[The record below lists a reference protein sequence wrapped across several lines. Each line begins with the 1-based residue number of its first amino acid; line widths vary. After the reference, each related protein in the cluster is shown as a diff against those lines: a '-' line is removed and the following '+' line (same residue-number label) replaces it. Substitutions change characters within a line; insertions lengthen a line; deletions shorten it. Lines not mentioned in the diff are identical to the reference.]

1 MKRVYRQYSFQFIP
15 LMGKIIA
22 GDSDSYQYL
31 IESIEKF
38 PSQPDFARM

>member
-1 MKRVYRQYSFQFIP
+1 
-15 LMGKIIA
+15 MGKIIA

-38 PSQPDFARM
+38 PSQPDFARLYVSLA